1 MKTLNM
7 LLKLLARFAGAAV
20 IAIASPAAASAQ
32 SSCDGLGGAV
42 DADQVCQVHSTSPTY
57 TIDMSIP
64 LDYPDQQGIFPG
76 RNSLQRL
83 QLDGLSEVVSA
94 LVGEP
99 LVAAPPN
106 QSHAKC
112 RITLASDEGLGRVH
126 IDVSN
131 WSGILYLSKPED
143 CQGGTEFFRHKR
155 TGWDSFPLDM
165 QEIRKGGF
173 SSFEDARRVLVE
185 EEGTREECWEQSMTV
200 PMRYNRLVLLRP
212 WLWHTAGPGFGDR
225 LENGR
230 LVYLMFF
237 VRPQG

>member
-1 MKTLNM
+1 M
-7 LLKLLARFAGAAV
+7 
-20 IAIASPAAASAQ
+20 Q
-32 SSCDGLGGAV
+32 SSLLIV
-42 DADQVCQVHSTSPTY
+42 DDFLNDPDRVREQALK
-57 TIDMSIP
+57 
-64 LDYPDQQGIFPG
+64 LDYPDQRGIFPG

-83 QLDGLSEVVSA
+83 ELPGLSQVVSN

-99 LVAAPPN
+99 LVPAPPN

-112 RITLASDEGLGRVH
+112 RVTLADDEGLGRVH

-143 CQGGTEFFRHKR
+143 CRGGTEFFRHKR
-155 TGWDSFPLDM
+155 TGWDRFPLDL

-173 SSFEDARRVLVE
+173 SSFQEAQKVLVE
-185 EEGTREECWEQSMTV
+185 EEGTREECWEPIMSV

-212 WLWHTAGPGFGDR
+212 WLWHTAGPGFGDS

-237 VRPQG
+237 VAPPQG